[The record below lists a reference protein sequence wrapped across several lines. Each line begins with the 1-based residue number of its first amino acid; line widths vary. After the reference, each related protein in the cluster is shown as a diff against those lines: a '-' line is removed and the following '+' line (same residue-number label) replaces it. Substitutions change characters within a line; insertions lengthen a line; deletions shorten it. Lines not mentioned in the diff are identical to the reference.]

1 MRVRFGECELDFD
14 RRQLLRA
21 GREVHLAPKT
31 FRLLEVLLEARPKAL
46 SKATLH
52 GLVWQDAIVS
62 EATLSSLLAELRV
75 AIGDDP
81 RRPRFIRT
89 KYGFGYQFY
98 GEATEAAKG
107 KKAAPSPDD
116 LVYRLI
122 WGTREI
128 ALEPGENLIGRTRET
143 VVWIDSAAVSRRHAA
158 VRVADGGAT
167 IEDLGSKNGTCVRGR
182 AIEAACPLRD
192 GDEIRLGSV
201 LLVFRVFPAAGSTR
215 TTSRASRA

>member
-21 GREVHLAPKT
+21 GREVHLGPKA
-31 FRLLEVLLEARPKAL
+31 FRLLEVLLEARPKAV

-52 GLVWQDAIVS
+52 GRVWQDAIVS

-89 KYGFGYQFY
+89 KYGFGYQFC
-98 GEATEAAKG
+98 GEATDVREG
-107 KKAAPSPDD
+107 GKAAARSEF
-116 LVYRLI
+116 VYRLI

-128 ALEPGENLIGRTRET
+128 ALEPGENVIGRTRET

-158 VRVADGGAT
+158 VRIADGGAT
-167 IEDLGSKNGTCVRGR
+167 IEDLGSKNGTRVRGR
-182 AIEAACPLRD
+182 AIAAACALQD

-201 LLVFRVFPAAGSTR
+201 LLVFRAFPAAGSTR
-215 TTSRASRA
+215 STSRASRA